1 MQTPFVVVDSSLV
14 EKVDALQR
22 EISELKNMIANFTP
36 QERPTRRLR
45 LQEVVSR
52 LGIGKTKWW
61 EGIKEGRYPAGILD
75 RGIRFWREDEI
86 DELINRVV

>member
-1 MQTPFVVVDSSLV
+1 MQTPLVVVDSSIP
-14 EKVDALQR
+14 EKIDALQR
-22 EISELKNMIANFTP
+22 EISELKNLIVNFAP
-36 QERPTRRLR
+36 QDRPTRRLR

-61 EGIKEGRYPAGILD
+61 EGIKDGRCPAGILD

-86 DELINRVV
+86 DELVNRVV

>member
-1 MQTPFVVVDSSLV
+1 MQAPFVVVDSSLV

-22 EISELKNMIANFTP
+22 EISELKSLIVNLAP
-36 QERPTRRLR
+36 RERPTRRLR

-52 LGIGKTKWW
+52 LGIGKTKFW
-61 EGIKEGRYPAGILD
+61 EGVKAGRYPAGLKD
-75 RGIRFWREDEI
+75 RGVRVWREDEI